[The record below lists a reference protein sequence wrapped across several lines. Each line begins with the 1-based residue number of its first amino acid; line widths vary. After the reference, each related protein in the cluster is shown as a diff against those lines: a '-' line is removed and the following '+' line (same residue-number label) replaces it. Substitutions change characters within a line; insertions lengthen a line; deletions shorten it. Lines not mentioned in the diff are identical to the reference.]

1 MGEASCK
8 HRIIT
13 LDTTP
18 LGLVLN
24 CQGSCWLSWTLQFQ
38 DWKCRNI
45 FPHIVTWGGISIPY
59 FGGMNIQVYIV
70 YIHIIY
76 IYIIHILYIYIYIL
90 YIYTAHYR
98 CIIDPFI
105 GYFGVHLASE
115 FRLIPTCT
123 AHKFKSS
130 WPRADP
136 ATLLRSL
143 GDTPGGAGG
152 RPDIIL
158 HNEMEH
164 GRKHFDRKRENTN
177 DLDYAANI
185 PRRHSW
191 ERLGL
196 FFTGDTKKLLA
207 KWAHWPYMELGSEH
221 RSSYGFIATW
231 FILVFFCK
239 TAQHKKKKNS
249 TRKNVN
255 LAIFLL
261 LTCYIAN
268 HSVSSSPYPQLQSG
282 PPVGPCDEA
291 RGTATW
297 LQRWWPLI
305 CPFFMGIHIWWL
317 LNDYPVHIYIII
329 LVWINL
335 V

>member
-76 IYIIHILYIYIYIL
+76 IYIIHILYIYIL

-98 CIIDPFI
+98 SIIDPFI

-239 TAQHKKKKNS
+239 TAQHKKKTVLERTS
-249 TRKNVN
+249 T
-255 LAIFLL
+255 
-261 LTCYIAN
+261 
-268 HSVSSSPYPQLQSG
+268 
-282 PPVGPCDEA
+282 
-291 RGTATW
+291 
-297 LQRWWPLI
+297 
-305 CPFFMGIHIWWL
+305 
-317 LNDYPVHIYIII
+317 
-329 LVWINL
+329 
-335 V
+335 